1 MPVTPSRSKIVIRTI
16 RSSESALESTSAL
29 ESLSEGAPTDD
40 GEPTQWTSPLRISG
54 DQENMHPWDIAH
66 GVLDAP
72 EAAGLESARDLQ
84 FVEPDFAQSFPYE
97 LPEPEPLESALER
110 AESW

>member
-1 MPVTPSRSKIVIRTI
+1 
-16 RSSESALESTSAL
+16 
-29 ESLSEGAPTDD
+29 
-40 GEPTQWTSPLRISG
+40 
-54 DQENMHPWDIAH
+54 MHPWDIAH
-66 GVLDAP
+66 DVLDAP
-72 EAAGLESARDLQ
+72 EAAGLESAGDLQ